1 MIKRSWWRSYFWKK
15 KTRSTRKNLNRKF
28 IRINSSKEN
37 YDADYEIGRIQAFIS
52 KFKNKKLRE
61 LEKENEELKEKVIK
75 DGEKKIRKINIL
87 LKQKMECTYCVSCKK
102 YIGNSH
108 FDSKTINNKV
118 KLLQTKFCK

>member
-75 DGEKKIRKINIL
+75 DGEKKI
-87 LKQKMECTYCVSCKK
+87 KK
-102 YIGNSH
+102 WSVLI
-108 FDSKTINNKV
+108 V
-118 KLLQTKFCK
+118 